1 MRDLVL
7 LVYYDFIFAF
17 PNLSA
22 PLNTGVTISLQ
33 QHEYTVDEDEGT
45 VHVCAEITG
54 ETERNVTVYLHVEE
68 YTALGM
74 CMYIWTHTKC
84 NLTSANHSIPMPT
97 ADVDYTASEVTTLL
111 FLPGDATP
119 QCAYITILD
128 DTILEYTEHFSVHLD
143 TTDDDVKFGYKYAT
157 VNITDDDCK
166 FCNVTVKVSRYCTI
180 DLMHKH

>member
-1 MRDLVL
+1 MFVLKSLVK
-7 LVYYDFIFAF
+7 
-17 PNLSA
+17 LSEM
-22 PLNTGVTISLQ
+22 LQ
-33 QHEYTVDEDEGT
+33 CTCVWRSTQHW
-45 VHVCAEITG
+45 VCAHISGHIQNASLST
-54 ETERNVTVYLHVEE
+54 
-68 YTALGM
+68 
-74 CMYIWTHTKC
+74 
-84 NLTSANHSIPMPT
+84 NHSILMPT

-128 DTILEYTEHFSVHLD
+128 DTILEYTEYFSVHLD